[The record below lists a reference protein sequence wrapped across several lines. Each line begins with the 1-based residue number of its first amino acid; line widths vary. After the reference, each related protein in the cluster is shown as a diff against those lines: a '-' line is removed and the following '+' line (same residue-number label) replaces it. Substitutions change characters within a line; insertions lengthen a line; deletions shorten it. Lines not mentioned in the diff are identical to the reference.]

1 MNYFYI
7 FWVGIYAFNKWFLSS
22 FPFLQKVE
30 DFSVILGSV
39 DKSDLTNM
47 YLKFE
52 IAIIKQVYLIAMEF
66 AEFMQL
72 GLSMKVSISYHN
84 FSMKSKNNPRLYF
97 NQWITYLLQVR
108 ITDANN
114 DALMTLCKMNMI
126 FNHSNKKLAILPDN
140 FYIDSFIARN
150 WSKSKCFSS
159 DMAHCGVSKKIILA
173 KVDWSILLSYIFVNV
188 FR

>member
-1 MNYFYI
+1 MHLTND
-7 FWVGIYAFNKWFLSS
+7 FLSS

-72 GLSMKVSISYHN
+72 GLSIKVSISCHK
-84 FSMKSKNNPRLYF
+84 FSMKSEKAIPQTIF
-97 NQWITYLLQVR
+97 QS
-108 ITDANN
+108 
-114 DALMTLCKMNMI
+114 MNYI
-126 FNHSNKKLAILPDN
+126 SSTGEDN
-140 FYIDSFIARN
+140 RR
-150 WSKSKCFSS
+150 K
-159 DMAHCGVSKKIILA
+159 
-173 KVDWSILLSYIFVNV
+173 
-188 FR
+188 